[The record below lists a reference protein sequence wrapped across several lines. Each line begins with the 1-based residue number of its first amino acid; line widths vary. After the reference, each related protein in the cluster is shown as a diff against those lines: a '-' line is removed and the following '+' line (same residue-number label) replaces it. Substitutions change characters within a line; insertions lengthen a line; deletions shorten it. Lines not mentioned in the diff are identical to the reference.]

1 MSDRSDNAPD
11 PADRDRL
18 WAWGI
23 HEDQMVANWIVVFA
37 LIESILVGA
46 VVLMQSSNDAQ
57 LITTLLLECAGLM
70 VTGLLWYVIT
80 LHHDFIKVVRIE
92 LRAHDPLY
100 DQIRSRVEDGRR
112 SSWLK
117 GSLFRGDD
125 PLRLALLRLVF
136 PLFMAI
142 WLALLVVS
150 ITSA

>member
-1 MSDRSDNAPD
+1 
-11 PADRDRL
+11 
-18 WAWGI
+18 
-23 HEDQMVANWIVVFA
+23 
-37 LIESILVGA
+37 
-46 VVLMQSSNDAQ
+46 
-57 LITTLLLECAGLM
+57 M
-70 VTGLLWYVIT
+70 VTCLLWYVIT

-125 PLRLALLRLVF
+125 PLRIALLRLVF

>member
-46 VVLMQSSNDAQ
+46 VVLMRSSNDAQ

-70 VTGLLWYVIT
+70 VTCLLWYVIT

-125 PLRLALLRLVF
+125 PLRIALVRLVF